1 MPAYVIAFPVQVS
14 CPVCHKPCS
23 NEDLSECYTCSGKM
37 CRHCSECE
45 CDRLA
50 AKLADLIPSAKLA
63 RTKD

>member
-1 MPAYVIAFPVQVS
+1 
-14 CPVCHKPCS
+14 
-23 NEDLSECYTCSGKM
+23 M